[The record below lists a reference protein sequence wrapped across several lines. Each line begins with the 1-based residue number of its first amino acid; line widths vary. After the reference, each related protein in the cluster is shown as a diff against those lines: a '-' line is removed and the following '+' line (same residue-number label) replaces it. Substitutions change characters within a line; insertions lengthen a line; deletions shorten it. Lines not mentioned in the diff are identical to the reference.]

1 VERFVSIDIVDDLL
15 ASDGVRPEQFSDM
28 WSARVERS
36 GEQLLALAVLEQA
49 VEDLGRFRD
58 ARRADQQRLFDQTY
72 RWLTSNDRSWPYSFT
87 SICETL
93 ELAPDP
99 IRSRLL
105 MASRDTDRPTVAQVR
120 AEASAIVDDAQLVAI
135 GRSFA

>member
-1 VERFVSIDIVDDLL
+1 VSIDIIDDLL

-28 WSARVERS
+28 WSANVERS

-49 VEDLGRFRD
+49 VEDLGRCRG
-58 ARRADQQRLFDQTY
+58 ARRPDQQRLFDQTY

-87 SICETL
+87 SICELL

-105 MASRDTDRPTVAQVR
+105 MASRAAGGPAAAEVR
-120 AEASAIVDDAQLVAI
+120 VEARAIVDDAQLVAI

>member
-1 VERFVSIDIVDDLL
+1 MSIDIVDDLL

-28 WSARVERS
+28 WSRTPERS
-36 GEQLLALAVLEQA
+36 GAQLLALAVLEQA
-49 VEDLGRFRD
+49 VEDLGRCRG

-87 SICETL
+87 SICELL
-93 ELAPDP
+93 ELSPGP

-105 MASRDTDRPTVAQVR
+105 VASRESRRPVAAEVR
-120 AEASAIVDDAQLVAI
+120 EASPIVDDAQLVAM
-135 GRSFA
+135 GRSCA